1 MNRIHEEFS
10 IRSFVPTIILVT
22 GLAGLV
28 SPTASNSQNTTSPE
42 LFERDWIMG
51 PAIGY
56 IGDVAEIFVPDGYAF
71 GGAIGVRDFL
81 ESNQNPVTGRELG
94 ILLPE
99 GGNWFTVFE
108 FDPIG
113 YVRDDEKSRLNPKRL
128 LKSIREDNEEANQER
143 IDNGWPTLEI
153 IDWEIGPSYDESS
166 RNLVWA
172 IRAKSNAES
181 IVNYNVRLLGRRGV
195 MQAVLVADPGRM
207 RQVVDTLNL
216 VLAGFYFT
224 PGDKYVDFV
233 EGDQV
238 ATFGL
243 TSLISENISQK
254 PEAKR
259 TKFPLWI
266 LGIALLFSAFG
277 VVAWLLRRRS
287 NIQNGVST
295 Y

>member
-51 PAIGY
+51 PATGY
-56 IGDVAEIFVPDGYAF
+56 IGDVAEIFVPSGYAF

-113 YVRDDEKSRLNPKRL
+113 YVRDDEKNRLNSKRL

-143 IDNGWPTLEI
+143 IDNGWPTMEI

-172 IRAKSNAES
+172 IRAKSSSES
-181 IVNYNVRLLGRRGV
+181 IINYNVRLLGRRGV

-216 VLAGFYFT
+216 VLAGFHFT
-224 PGDKYVDFV
+224 TGDKYTDFV
-233 EGDQV
+233 EGDRV

-243 TSLISENISQK
+243 TSLISENISQN
-254 PEAKR
+254 PDSGESRGPA
-259 TKFPLWI
+259 WI
-266 LGIALLFSAFG
+266 VGVSLVLLSLAFVG
-277 VVAWLLRRRS
+277 WLMRRRS
-287 NIQNGVST
+287 RAVARVSSG
-295 Y
+295 